1 MVFTITSALASYYFI
16 IYVFAKYHILK
27 ENKIMKIII
36 ERAALLKALGHV
48 QSVVERRGTIPIL
61 SNVKI
66 EAAADVLYL
75 TATDMDIA
83 VVERASAT
91 VSEPGHTTVP
101 AQTFYEIVRKLPE
114 GSQVEIARVPDASK
128 LVIRAGS
135 SRFSLATLPVE
146 DFPVMTEGD
155 LPYSFRITA
164 TECNALIDKTKFAV
178 STEET
183 RYYLNGIYLHA
194 AENQGIGVLRSVA
207 TDGHRLAR
215 IEVAL
220 PAGAAGMPGVIIPR
234 KTIGEIKR
242 LTEDGV
248 THVDISLSE
257 SKIRFTCGNA
267 VLVSK
272 LIDGTFPDY
281 ERVIPSGN
289 DKIMEVDGKA
299 FTKAVDRVST
309 IASEKT
315 RGIRL
320 AIAQGKLTLSSDSP
334 EHGTATEEV
343 DVNYAA
349 DPVEIGFNSR
359 YLLDMMS
366 QIEGDIVQFVLA
378 DSTAPALVRDTA
390 DVSALYV
397 VMPMRV

>member
-1 MVFTITSALASYYFI
+1 
-16 IYVFAKYHILK
+16 
-27 ENKIMKIII
+27 MKLVIDRSVLI
-36 ERAALLKALGHV
+36 KSLGHV

-61 SNVKI
+61 SNVKL
-66 EAAADVLYL
+66 EAGDNLLQL

-83 VVERASAT
+83 VVEKVAAT
-91 VSEPGHTTVP
+91 VGEPGVATVP
-101 AQTFYEIVRKLPE
+101 AHTFYDIVRKLPE
-114 GSQVEIARVPDASK
+114 GSQVEIAKGADEAKVT
-128 LVIRAGS
+128 IRAGGA
-135 SRFSLATLPVE
+135 RFSLSTLPVE
-146 DFPVMTEGD
+146 DFPVMAEIE
-155 LPYSFRITA
+155 LPHSFVITA
-164 TECNALIDKTKFAV
+164 SECAALIEKTRFAV

-194 AENQGIGVLRSVA
+194 ADSQGTKVLRAVA

-220 PAGAAGMPGVIIPR
+220 PAGAASMPGVIIPR
-234 KTIGEIKR
+234 KAINEIKK
-242 LTEDGV
+242 LVEEGV
-248 THVDISLSE
+248 SEVNISLSD
-257 SKIRFTCGNA
+257 SKIRFACGSA
-267 VLVSK
+267 VLVTK

-281 ERVIPSGN
+281 DRVIPANN

-299 FTKAVDRVST
+299 FTQAVDRVSV

-320 AIAQGKLTLSSDSP
+320 ALAQGKLTLSANST

-343 DVNYAA
+343 EVNYAA
-349 DPVEIGFNSR
+349 EPVEIGFNSR
-359 YLLDMMS
+359 YLLDMMA

-378 DSTAPALVRDTA
+378 DSTSPALVRDTA

>member
-1 MVFTITSALASYYFI
+1 
-16 IYVFAKYHILK
+16 
-27 ENKIMKIII
+27 MKIVI
-36 ERAALLKALGHV
+36 ERANLLKALGHV

-66 EAAADVLYL
+66 EAAGDTLHL

-83 VVERASAT
+83 VVEKVAAT
-91 VSEPGHTTVP
+91 VAEPGHTTVP
-101 AQTFYEIVRKLPE
+101 AQTFYDIVRKLPD
-114 GSQVEIARVPDASK
+114 GAQVEITRADDASK
-128 LVIRAGS
+128 LIIRANS

-155 LPYSFRITA
+155 MPHSFRITA
-164 TECNALIDKTKFAV
+164 AECTALIDKTRFAV

-194 AENQGIGVLRSVA
+194 AETQGIGVLRSVA

-215 IEVAL
+215 IEIAL
-220 PAGAAGMPGVIIPR
+220 PAGASGMPGVIIPR
-234 KTIGEIKR
+234 KAIGEIKK
-242 LTEDGV
+242 LLEDGV
-248 THVDISLSE
+248 PHVDIALSE

-281 ERVIPSGN
+281 ERVIPTGN
-289 DKIMEVDGKA
+289 DKIMEVEGRA

-320 AIAQGKLTLSSDSP
+320 AINQGKLTLSADSP
-334 EHGTATEEV
+334 EHGTANEEV
-343 DVNYAA
+343 DVTYAA

-359 YLLDMMS
+359 YLLEMMG
-366 QIEGDIVQFVLA
+366 QIEGDIAQFVLA
-378 DSTAPALVRDTA
+378 DSTSPALVRDTA